1 MWIKYKTKKGDTMD
15 TIIAQHKI
23 KDPVNVL
30 LHKDNAKIKKD
41 LKAGKELPPKTV
53 VTIPDPKAKVYSVPT
68 PKGLVHMDEKTYKNY
83 LKGVHQRMEDVIFGL
98 RQRITYAT
106 GRHDSQIKIAKDQW
120 FVAACLDMV
129 NSVPEPK
136 SRKKAETS
144 FKNAEK
150 ACNSR
155 NYKGFEKAVNKANVD
170 IATYKNEVLA
180 WIDGI
185 INAGEGTVTVLSG
198 VKDVGMVCAGVAA
211 MTVAAPVTLTA
222 AVVSGAVVGGGVS
235 LAYNGADA
243 LGRESA
249 GVKQKSA
256 GDVLKEAAGGALG
269 GALGAGIGKLFMKF
283 AAPSLINACSKSSF
297 LSKQASRLLLKG
309 PIDFKSLYAAEM
321 KATIAKLG
329 IKSTDALIA
338 ARPAI
343 MQKVVLG
350 FLTKFS
356 IGSINKYFNTGGEI
370 IDFVMD
376 WLKKDPKRAS
386 GKDPSKAAKALTN
399 DFLNS
404 PQVDSMFDGIVA
416 ANKKLITQMLRDE
429 IKAVAIIELK
439 RERA

>member
-1 MWIKYKTKKGDTMD
+1 MWAVYKTKPGDTMD

-30 LHKDNAKIKKD
+30 LHKNNAKIKKD
-41 LKAGKELPPKTV
+41 LKAGKELPKGTQ
-53 VTIPDPKAKVYSVPT
+53 VTIPDPKGKVYKVPT
-68 PKGLVHMDEKTYKNY
+68 PKGVIYMDEKTYKDY

-98 RQRITYAT
+98 RQRVTYAT
-106 GRHDSQIKIAKDQW
+106 GRHDAQLKIAKDQW

-150 ACNSR
+150 AYSSR
-155 NYKGFEKAVNKANVD
+155 NYKGFEKAVNRANID

-185 INAGEGTVTVLSG
+185 INAGEGTVKVLTG

-211 MTVAAPVTLTA
+211 MTVAAPVTLGA
-222 AVVSGAVVGGGVS
+222 AVITGAAVGGGVS

-249 GVKQKSA
+249 GVKHKSA
-256 GDVLKEAAGGALG
+256 NQVLTEAAGGALG

-309 PIDFKSLYAAEM
+309 PIDFNSLYAAEM
-321 KATIAKLG
+321 KVVIEKLG
-329 IKSTDALIA
+329 INSAKALVA

-343 MQKVVLG
+343 MQKVVLA

-370 IDFVMD
+370 IDFVLE
-376 WLKKDPKRAS
+376 WLKKDPKRAN
-386 GKDPSKAAKALTN
+386 GKDPSKAAKAMTN
-399 DFLNS
+399 DFLKS
-404 PQVDSMFDGIVA
+404 PQVDKMFDDIVTS
-416 ANKKLITQMLRDE
+416 NKKKLVQLMREE
-429 IKAVAIIELK
+429 IKAVAIVEMK
-439 RERA
+439 KERA